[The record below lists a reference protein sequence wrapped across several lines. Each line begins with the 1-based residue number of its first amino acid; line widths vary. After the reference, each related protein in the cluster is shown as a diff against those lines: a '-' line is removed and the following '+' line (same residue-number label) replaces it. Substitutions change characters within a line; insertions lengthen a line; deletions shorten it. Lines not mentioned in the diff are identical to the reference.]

1 MDFVSLIDELLSSVG
16 DLWFGAV
23 IGQFFVMVCESAKPK
38 PGEGEERAEPKGFA
52 LLVMILSLVTP
63 LLLLLHAVA
72 TGSGAPIAA
81 LAVIGIA
88 VISSALVGW
97 IIAAAAPSIGRTLNR
112 AAPILAVAVFAL
124 TIYVSWRSAFGLLN
138 MLVTGSATS
147 G

>member
-1 MDFVSLIDELLSSVG
+1 MDFISTLIDELLSNVG

-23 IGQFFVMVCESAKPK
+23 VGQFFVMVCESAKPK
-38 PGEGEERAEPKGFA
+38 HGEGEERTEPKGFA

-88 VISSALVGW
+88 VIAAALVGW
-97 IIAAAAPSIGRTLNR
+97 MIAAAAPSIGRTLNG
-112 AAPILAVAVFAL
+112 AAPFLAVAVFAL
-124 TIYVSWRSAFGLLN
+124 TIYVSWQSAFGLLN
-138 MLVTGSATS
+138 AFVTGSA

>member
-1 MDFVSLIDELLSSVG
+1 MDFGNLIDELLSNVG

-23 IGQFFVMVCESAKPK
+23 VGQFFVMVCESAKPK
-38 PGEGEERAEPKGFA
+38 PAEGEERGEPKGFA

-88 VISSALVGW
+88 VVLSAIVGW
-97 IIAAAAPSIGRTLNR
+97 IIAATAPPIGRTLNR
-112 AAPILAVAVFAL
+112 AAPFLAVAVFAL
-124 TIYVSWRSAFGLLN
+124 TIYVSWQSAFGLLN
-138 MLVTGSATS
+138 AFVTGSAA
-147 G
+147 

>member
-1 MDFVSLIDELLSSVG
+1 MNFNALIDDLLAHVG
-16 DLWFGAV
+16 DLWLGAV
-23 IGQFFVMVCESAKPK
+23 FGQFFVMVCESAKPK
-38 PGEGEERAEPKGFA
+38 PAEGESRAEPKGFA

-88 VISSALVGW
+88 VVAAALIGW
-97 IIAAAAPSIGRTLNR
+97 IIAAAAPSVGRTLNS
-112 AAPILAVAVFAL
+112 AAPFLAVAVFVL

-138 MLVTGSATS
+138 MLVTGSAA
-147 G
+147 